1 MKKIFMMLFSMLVFT
16 VSAESVDGAWRFSAG
31 PAWRSQVK
39 ASISGNVSA
48 TPIVPSHTAS
58 YDKDVAGRDTWDIA
72 DVITV
77 PDPAVDNG
85 YAPPGSTLYAVEA
98 ILTERTVM
106 ASDSTLR
113 FADKDDDSLFGFRAG
128 VGYDFYDDGDFTI
141 GLDLKFAAFWNMK
154 AAVAGAAGGGTVRV
168 QTMKDYFLFENGPY
182 PNDVDFSYSLP
193 NTDPYLPY
201 REGISDITTLLPS
214 SKIRAMVTSDLYQI
228 GIGPR
233 LGWRLGDWFDAYAGA
248 SVLCNIMSVDFAVG
262 GQGESAIECSFGAGA
277 EIGLVAWLG
286 DNFGIYAEAGYE
298 WIDATKVR
306 NGGLA
311 AEMDYSS
318 LIVSVGCVFRF

>member
-1 MKKIFMMLFSMLVFT
+1 MKKVFMMSLAMLVFT

-39 ASISGNVSA
+39 ASISGSVPVA
-48 TPIVPSHTAS
+48 PVIPSHTAS
-58 YDKDVAGRDTWDIA
+58 YDKDIAGKGSWSVG
-72 DVITV
+72 DVTTV
-77 PDPAVDNG
+77 PDPAADNG
-85 YAPPGSTLYAVEA
+85 FAPPGSTLYAAEA
-98 ILTERTVM
+98 ILTERTVT
-106 ASDSTLR
+106 ANDSTSR
-113 FADKDDDSLFGFRAG
+113 ASNKDEDSLLGFRAG
-128 VGYDFYDDGDFTI
+128 IGYDFYDNGDFSV

-154 AAVAGAAGGGTVRV
+154 SAVAGAAGGGTVRI

-193 NTDPYLPY
+193 STDPYLPY
-201 REGISDITTLLPS
+201 REEISDITTLLPS

-248 SVLCNIMSVDFAVG
+248 SVLCNIMSVDFSVG
-262 GQGESAIECSFGAGA
+262 GYGESVIECSFGAGA

-306 NGGLA
+306 NGGLL

-318 LIVSVGCVFRF
+318 LVVSAGCIFRF